1 MTAERPGQVEMKEDK
16 AADTARPSDL
26 HRAPG
31 FLWLIYLNAF
41 VSGAV
46 IMSFEML
53 GSRYLNP
60 LFGSSIYTW
69 AALISTVLIAL
80 MVGYFL
86 GGWLVDRWPTHKL
99 LAGLIIASAVYLVFV
114 PLAAG
119 GVLRAIADT
128 ITSDRTGS
136 LAAALA
142 LLLVPL
148 TLLGVYSPFAIRLT
162 LRSTEQSGRV
172 AGRIYGI
179 STFGSVFGTLFV
191 TFWLIPTMGSRNITY
206 LLAGVALL
214 SGLSIL
220 AVVPAIAGTLKRAT
234 VAMVGPAAALV
245 ALGAFSIPA
254 LAQKGTIFER
264 YDGGADE
271 RRLIEQAETA
281 YNNIFITQQGDFITM
296 SFRVRR
302 RDETESVVNLR
313 DLGEL
318 PLPYTRAMTVALAYA
333 DKLES
338 MLMIGLGGGTTSRYV
353 SQYIKAMEVTV
364 VELDGG
370 VIKMAKKHFKLKEG
384 PRYRLIER
392 DGRVHLMRNRKA
404 RYDIVMVD
412 AFRGGYVPFHLL
424 TQEFYELLKKRL
436 SPGGVA
442 VFNVHGGTRLF
453 ESTIKTLT
461 AVFGHVETV
470 PAAGSIITLVRNGPP
485 LSVFDATK
493 RAETLQAKHKFRY
506 DLRILMQGRRK
517 MGIGPRA
524 RVLTDDFAPVNLYDS
539 IKKSNKKQK

>member
-1 MTAERPGQVEMKEDK
+1 MNMMTSEAAE
-16 AADTARPSDL
+16 TAGDL
-26 HRAPG
+26 RAAPG
-31 FLWLIYLNAF
+31 FLWLVYLNAF
-41 VSGAV
+41 ISGAV
-46 IMSFEML
+46 IMAFEML

-60 LFGSSIYTW
+60 YFGSGIYTW
-69 AALISTVLIAL
+69 AALIATVLIAL

-86 GGWLVDRWPTHKL
+86 GGWLADRWPTYKL
-99 LAGLIIASAVYLVFV
+99 LAGLIMASAVYMAFV
-114 PLAAG
+114 PLAAD
-119 GVLRAIADT
+119 GVLAAIFDA
-128 ITSDRTGS
+128 IESVRTGS

-142 LLLVPL
+142 LLFVPL

-179 STFGSVFGTLFV
+179 STFGSVFGTLFA
-191 TFWLIPTMGSRNITY
+191 TFWLIPTLGSRSITY
-206 LLAGVALL
+206 VLAGVAVL
-214 SGLSIL
+214 SGLSFL
-220 AVVPAIAGTLKRAT
+220 AAVPAITGKLRRA
-234 VAMVGPAAALV
+234 AAALAPMTLGPV
-245 ALGAFSIPA
+245 AVLVSLGVLSVPA
-254 LAQKGTIFER
+254 LAQQGTIFER
-264 YDGGADE
+264 YDSGEGE
-271 RRLIEQAETA
+271 TRLLEQVETS
-281 YNNIFITQQGDFITM
+281 YNNIFVTQRGDFITM

-302 RDETESVVNLR
+302 RDETESVINLL
-313 DLGEL
+313 DIGEL

-353 SQYIKAMEVTV
+353 SRHIKDMDVTV

-370 VIKMAKKHFKLKEG
+370 VIRMAKKHFKLKEG
-384 PRYRLIER
+384 PRYKLIER
-392 DGRVHLMRNRKA
+392 DGRVHLLRNRDA

-424 TQEFYELLKKRL
+424 TREFYELLKKRL
-436 SPGGVA
+436 APGGVA

-453 ESTIKTLT
+453 EATIKTLT

-470 PAAGSIITLVRNGPP
+470 PAAGSIITVVRNGPP
-485 LSVFDATK
+485 LSAHAATL
-493 RAETLQAKHKFRY
+493 RAETLQAKHTFRY

-539 IKKSNKKQK
+539 IKKSNKKK